1 VSYPVEGRSQEGPLF
16 SKFVGQFGIADVVGY
31 HICGPNEPHGSTRRL
46 FRGAEFWSVLGG
58 EGSEPEERSQHCIAM
73 SSGGRHLLDPR
84 EEQGGIPS
92 PGELLETLLHAII
105 GKSYFFCVRLST
117 HTSTDIGHCGLFFG
131 GVLHRDISSGNI
143 IRGLQPVNRPALQ
156 MCTLHFLFGK
166 PVDVLSRFECTK
178 NVDLCRG
185 FLIDGDHAVEW
196 RTITQSRMYERTV
209 CQKLAYISPTNHAI
223 FFRALSPS
231 CLCASYMP
239 G

>member
-1 VSYPVEGRSQEGPLF
+1 VLANGINSLPDQITYKVSYPVEGRSQEGPLF

-73 SSGGRHLLDPR
+73 SSRGRDLLDLR

-92 PGELLETLLHAII
+92 PGELLEALLHAII

-117 HTSTDIGHCGLFFG
+117 HTSTHLGHCGLFFG

-143 IRGLQPVNRPALQ
+143 ILDLQPVNRPALQ
-156 MCTLHFLFGK
+156 MCTLHVFSLESLLMYSPGLNAPK
-166 PVDVLSRFECTK
+166 MRICV
-178 NVDLCRG
+178 
-185 FLIDGDHAVEW
+185 GD
-196 RTITQSRMYERTV
+196 
-209 CQKLAYISPTNHAI
+209 
-223 FFRALSPS
+223 F
-231 CLCASYMP
+231 
-239 G
+239 